1 METADVHE
9 VLCVFAIMAFM
20 GWYAD
25 AVAMKKAMKTIRIHA
40 KYYPKKYIM
49 PGRKVRK
56 LLKLEK
62 KEIPKWIYRT
72 FLMSFVYI
80 FVFVIST
87 ALILVLKGDAQIF
100 VAGISAYIYEG
111 LWMCD
116 VIRRLIFLPLYKK

>member
-25 AVAMKKAMKTIRIHA
+25 AVAMKKA

-49 PGRKVRK
+49 PGRKVRN

-87 ALILVLKGDAQIF
+87 TLILVLKGDAQIF

-111 LWMCD
+111 LWTCD
-116 VIRRLIFLPLYKK
+116 VLRRLIFLPLYKK

>member
-1 METADVHE
+1 MKGGNFMETADVHE

-80 FVFVIST
+80 LFIFSQFYSF
-87 ALILVLKGDAQIF
+87 LII
-100 VAGISAYIYEG
+100 
-111 LWMCD
+111 
-116 VIRRLIFLPLYKK
+116 

>member
-87 ALILVLKGDAQIF
+87 TLILVLKGDAQIF
-100 VAGISAYIYEG
+100 VAGISAYIYMKDYG
-111 LWMCD
+111 RVM
-116 VIRRLIFLPLYKK
+116 